1 MYFYQNMIK
10 SISYGFKDID
20 TKQGIVTGYF
30 AHFGS
35 IDSDGDRI
43 LPGAFSKTIREN
55 GPDGTQLI
63 KHLLD
68 HDKTKAIGKLQ
79 VLKEDSV
86 GLYYES
92 KAGRHTLG
100 QDFLMMAE
108 DGILN
113 QHSFGY
119 RVIKHAKKSDANE
132 LSELAM
138 FEGSSIQFLGANR
151 NTPIVGVK
159 SLDEVVDDLAA
170 LEKALRN
177 GKYSDETFK
186 LIEKQIQ
193 SLYDIVKPQRTLEDQ
208 EPTKATS
215 ILDILKTVK
224 N

>member
-1 MYFYQNMIK
+1 MLTKGFD
-10 SISYGFKDID
+10 ISFKDID
-20 TKQGIVTGYF
+20 VKQGIVTGYF

-43 LPGAFSKTIREN
+43 LPGAFTKTVNEN
-55 GPDGTQLI
+55 GPNGTQLI

-68 HDKTKAIGKLQ
+68 HDKTKAVGKIEI
-79 VLKEDSV
+79 LKEDGV

-100 QDFLMMAE
+100 RDFLLMAE

-119 RVIKHAKKSDANE
+119 RVIKQNKKSDAND
-132 LSELAM
+132 LTELAM
-138 FEGSSIQFLGANR
+138 MEGSSIQFLGANR
-151 NTPIVGVK
+151 NTPITGVK
-159 SLDEVVDDLAA
+159 SFDALFDEMDT

-177 GKYSDETFK
+177 GRYSDEAFLMIEEKLKSLNAAFEPFK
-186 LIEKQIQ
+186 KHSDNNEPISNILTHFKN
-193 SLYDIVKPQRTLEDQ
+193 SL
-208 EPTKATS
+208 
-215 ILDILKTVK
+215 

>member
-1 MYFYQNMIK
+1 MIK

-159 SLDEVVDDLAA
+159 SLDEVVDDLEA

-193 SLYDIVKPQRTLEDQ
+193 SLYEIVKPQRTSEDQ
-208 EPTKATS
+208 KPTKATS

>member
-1 MYFYQNMIK
+1 MLYKNL
-10 SISYGFKDID
+10 SGGFKDID
-20 TKQGIVTGYF
+20 TKQGVVTGYF

-35 IDSDGDRI
+35 VDSDGDRI
-43 LPGAFSKTIREN
+43 MKGAFSKTIREN
-55 GPDGTQLI
+55 GPNGTQLI

-68 HDKTKAIGKLQ
+68 HDKTKAVGKLM
-79 VLKEDSV
+79 VLEEDST

-119 RVIKHAKKSDANE
+119 NVVKQQKKSDANDLLE
-132 LSELAM
+132 LKMS
-138 FEGSSIQFLGANR
+138 EGSSIQFLGANR

-159 SLDEVVDDLAA
+159 SLDCIIDDLDT
-170 LEKALRN
+170 LEKAIRN
-177 GKYSDETFK
+177 GKYSDETILLLEQKFK
-186 LIEKQIQ
+186 SLHEALKPSNDTSDSKEPINDLLIHFKN
-193 SLYDIVKPQRTLEDQ
+193 SL
-208 EPTKATS
+208 
-215 ILDILKTVK
+215 

>member
-1 MYFYQNMIK
+1 MIK

-43 LPGAFSKTIREN
+43 LPGAFSKTIKEN

-79 VLKEDSV
+79 VLKEDST

-119 RVIKHAKKSDANE
+119 RVIKHSKKSDANE

-151 NTPIVGVK
+151 NTPIVGIK
-159 SLDEVVDDLAA
+159 SLDEVVDDLEA

-193 SLYDIVKPQRTLEDQ
+193 SLYDIVKPQRTLENQ
-208 EPTKATS
+208 EPTKTTS